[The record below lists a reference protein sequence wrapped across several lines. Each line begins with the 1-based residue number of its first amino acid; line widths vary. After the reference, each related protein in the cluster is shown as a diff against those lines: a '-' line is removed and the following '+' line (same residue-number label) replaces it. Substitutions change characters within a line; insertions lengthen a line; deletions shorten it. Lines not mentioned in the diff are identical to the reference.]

1 MAESS
6 FVAPSRRWP
15 GWVAACVWAIAVGG
29 GAVTALSLAEA
40 HRQTGRAEKAE
51 AHIAA
56 LQPTLVAAERASGSI
71 PTEVEI
77 RQLAADIS
85 RLNAL
90 AGTRH
95 LDLAP
100 LLDALEGALPASVWA
115 QSLTYDVERGTL
127 ALSLLSRDEA
137 TLPGALTAIEAL
149 DALEDVI
156 LERQVRRQDGQ
167 DSLVQYDIRA
177 VAR

>member
-1 MAESS
+1 MGESS
-6 FVAPSRRWP
+6 FVAPARRWP
-15 GWVAACVWAIAVGG
+15 GWVAASAWAIALGG
-29 GAVTALSLAEA
+29 CGVTALSLAEA
-40 HRQTGRAEKAE
+40 HRQAGRAERAE

-56 LQPTLVAAERASGSI
+56 LHPTLLAAERASGPI
-71 PTEVEI
+71 PTEAEI
-77 RQLAADIS
+77 RELAADIS
-85 RLNAL
+85 GLNAL

-95 LDLAP
+95 VGLAP
-100 LLDALEGALPASVWA
+100 LLDALEGALPASVWT

-137 TLPGALTAIEAL
+137 TLPGALAAIEAL
-149 DALEDVI
+149 SLLEDVI

-177 VAR
+177 AAR